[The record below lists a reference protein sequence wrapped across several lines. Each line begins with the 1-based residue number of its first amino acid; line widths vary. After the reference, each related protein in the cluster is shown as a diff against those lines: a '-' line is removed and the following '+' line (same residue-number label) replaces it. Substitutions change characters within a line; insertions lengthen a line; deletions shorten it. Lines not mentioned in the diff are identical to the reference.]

1 MELET
6 ASPHEEQPPGGPTRR
21 FWWLALLSVAAALI
35 AGVAY
40 VQAQNDGSSAASGST
55 TIPLLSDLAG
65 AAPGSGEVA
74 PDFELPTLD
83 GGSFSLAD
91 HQATDGRPVFL
102 NLWASWCFPCRAE
115 MPGIDTASRKH
126 PEVLFVGVAVAD
138 DNDAAAKFAREIGV
152 KYTIAFD
159 RDDQVAD
166 GYPVLGMPGTFL
178 IASDGSIVKTI
189 FGAVDEEDIAELLS
203 EWFGV

>member
-1 MELET
+1 
-6 ASPHEEQPPGGPTRR
+6 
-21 FWWLALLSVAAALI
+21 
-35 AGVAY
+35 
-40 VQAQNDGSSAASGST
+40 
-55 TIPLLSDLAG
+55 
-65 AAPGSGEVA
+65 
-74 PDFELPTLD
+74 
-83 GGSFSLAD
+83 
-91 HQATDGRPVFL
+91 
-102 NLWASWCFPCRAE
+102 
-115 MPGIDTASRKH
+115 MPGIDAASRKH